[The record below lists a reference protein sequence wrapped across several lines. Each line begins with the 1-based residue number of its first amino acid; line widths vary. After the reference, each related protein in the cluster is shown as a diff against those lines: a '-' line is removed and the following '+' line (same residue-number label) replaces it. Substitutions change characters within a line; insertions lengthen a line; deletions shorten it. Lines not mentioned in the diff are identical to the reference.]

1 MGRIGSTKLV
11 LPKWHK
17 YGTYNRH
24 FRVGG
29 SKSPKTPLR
38 RQYIN
43 AQCLQ
48 ELAEQLSGF
57 PKSNSYE
64 VVFKVGDE
72 NSDYGHCLLKFY
84 CIDSA
89 GHTAVL
95 VSVSNDSFNIA
106 KFTVQFEALSLDMFI
121 SSIKHAI
128 EVGKGNS
135 ELKGISP
142 YTQNI

>member
-1 MGRIGSTKLV
+1 MQPRLDIEFLRGD
-11 LPKWHK
+11 P
-17 YGTYNRH
+17 
-24 FRVGG
+24 
-29 SKSPKTPLR
+29 SKIWIKACNEAFAGETE
-38 RQYIN
+38 QYIN

-48 ELAEQLSGF
+48 ELAEKLSGF
-57 PKSNSYE
+57 PKLNSDE
-64 VVFKVGDE
+64 VVFKLGEE

-84 CIDSA
+84 SIDSA

-95 VSVSNDSFNIA
+95 VSVSNNSFNIA
-106 KFTVQFEALSLDMFI
+106 KFIVQFEALSLDMFI

-135 ELKGISP
+135 ELKGINP